1 MRKVMDVLRLVYE
14 AGRSQEEIAR
24 SMGLSQSTISSYV
37 GRFRA
42 SGIMWPVPPELDE
55 AALEAQLFRRSET
68 LSPLLVRPV
77 PDWAYVHAE
86 RKRKGVTLQLLW
98 LEYQQTY
105 TGTPDHDRC
114 YRYTQFCAHYHA
126 WRARL
131 DPVLRQTHLAGERV
145 FVDYAGPTVE
155 IVDLDTGEVREAQ
168 IFVAALGASHLLFV
182 EATWTQ
188 RLPDWIASHIRM
200 VEYYGGIT
208 ALIIPDNLKS
218 GVTYA
223 SYYEPEVNAT
233 YQDFA
238 THYGT
243 AILPTRV
250 VKPRDKAKVE
260 TGVLIAEREILAPL
274 RNHRF
279 TSLAAL
285 NVAIAERLEA
295 VNDRPF
301 QLLAGSRRSV
311 FETLER
317 ATLRPLPAERYEF
330 AEWRS
335 ATVHIDYHIAV
346 EGHFYSVPNDLLKA
360 TVRVRLTAAMVE
372 VLHGGARVAVHRRS
386 VGAASKGRYTTEP
399 AHRPKSHQAH
409 LEWTPER
416 LIRWGG
422 ETGPA
427 TAAVVAHI
435 LEHKPHPEQGY
446 RSCLGLFSLAK
457 RYTGPR
463 LEAACARARTT
474 GAITYRSIKSILAA
488 GLDQLPI
495 EAPIELHLPPTHAH
509 VRGAAYYG
517 SAAPAA
523 LPDVLLDSPLD
534 LFSRT
539 HPRDASC

>member
-24 SMGLSQSTISSYV
+24 SVGLSQSTVSDYL

-42 SGIMWPVPPELDE
+42 SGIGWPVPPALDA
-55 AALEAQLFRRSET
+55 AALEAQLFRRPET
-68 LSPLLVRPV
+68 LPLLLVRPV
-77 PDWAYVHAE
+77 PDWATVHAE
-86 RKRKGVTLQLLW
+86 RKRTGVTLQLLW

-114 YRYTQFCAHYHA
+114 YRYTQFCAHYHV

-131 DPVLRQTHLAGERV
+131 DPVLRQTHRAGERA

-155 IVDLDTGEVREAQ
+155 ILDPDTGEVREAQ

-188 RLPDWIASHIRM
+188 QLPDWIASHVRM
-200 VEYYGGIT
+200 VEYFGGVP
-208 ALIIPDNLKS
+208 ALMIPDNLRS
-218 GVTYA
+218 GVTHA

-260 TGVLIAEREILAPL
+260 TAVQIVEREVLAPL
-274 RNHRF
+274 RHHRF

-285 NVAIAERLEA
+285 NAAIAERREA

-346 EGHFYSVPNDLLKA
+346 EGHFYSVPHALLKA
-360 TVRVRLTAAMVE
+360 TVQVRLTAAMVE
-372 VLHGGARVAVHRRS
+372 VLHGGVRVAVHRRS
-386 VGAASKGRYTTEP
+386 VGAAGKGRFTTEP
-399 AHRPKSHQAH
+399 AHRPASHRAH

-416 LIRWGG
+416 LVRWGR

-446 RSCLGLFSLAK
+446 RSCLGLFSLVK

-463 LEAACARARTT
+463 LEAACVRARRT
-474 GAITYRSIKSILAA
+474 GAVSYRSIRSILAA
-488 GLDQLPI
+488 GLDQLPP
-495 EAPIELHLPPTHAH
+495 EDPLVLHLPSAHAH
-509 VRGAAYYG
+509 VRGAAYYHPPAPPI
-517 SAAPAA
+517 AAVPDLPLA
-523 LPDVLLDSPLD
+523 LFPDTPPGD
-534 LFSRT
+534 R
-539 HPRDASC
+539 SC